1 MKAINDALCLRGL
14 EDQST
19 INIPIQ
25 APSTWKK
32 DLWADQIDLDVG
44 HLYNLFSG
52 VHILIRTA

>member
-44 HLYNLFSG
+44 PYIKARSA
-52 VHILIRTA
+52 TSEC